1 MKCPNC
7 KATIE
12 DNSKFCDYCGKEI
25 VENRNT
31 IIKKDEI
38 SEEEF
43 QRAFL
48 DKDYNNFQKKFN
60 VYALIFGGPYLY
72 YRKQYIMG
80 SIFILIAVLSM
91 IVTPYL
97 AIVMHVLLSV
107 TFNQE
112 YLLFTNRKTR
122 EVKIKNI
129 DKSKEEILSIC
140 TEQGKPSIL
149 LGLSSIVLIA
159 ILIIIV
165 LNIGG
170 TNLKGNRG
178 KTIVKVS
185 DKQIKELLFEVPK
198 EFKSSNYNTETYR
211 AYTYNQ
217 DNNYCRIK
225 IETKKKTDKYSTI
238 DLFIASN
245 IYTKNSS
252 NVSNIENT
260 TINSNMWKK
269 LNVENKAKTV
279 TYYVT
284 DYNNSY
290 YIVSYDN
297 YNNNEYCLNEYNVF
311 LNTLN
316 FKK

>member
-25 VENRNT
+25 IENRNV
-31 IIKKDEI
+31 IIKKEEI
-38 SEEEF
+38 SEDEL
-43 QRAFL
+43 QKAFL

-60 VYALIFGGPYLY
+60 VYALIFGGPYLF
-72 YRKQYIMG
+72 YRKQYVIG
-80 SIFILIAVLSM
+80 TIFILISVLSM

-97 AIVMHVLLSV
+97 TIIMHILLSV

-112 YLLFTNRKTR
+112 YLSFTNRKTR
-122 EVKIKNI
+122 EIKIKNI
-129 DKSKEEILSIC
+129 NKSKEEILSIC
-140 TEQGKPSIL
+140 TEEGKPSMLISLASIIL
-149 LGLSSIVLIA
+149 ILVLI
-159 ILIIIV
+159 ILILKV
-165 LNIGG
+165 GG
-170 TNLKGNRG
+170 TNLKDSRG
-178 KTIVKVS
+178 QTIVKVS
-185 DKQIKELLFEVPK
+185 DRQINKLLFEVPK

-217 DNNYCRIK
+217 NNNYCRIK
-225 IETKKKTDKYSTI
+225 IETKKKTEKYPSI
-238 DLFIASN
+238 DSFITGN

-252 NVSNIENT
+252 NVSKTENT
-260 TINSNMWKK
+260 TINNSMWKK

-284 DYNNSY
+284 DYNSLY

-297 YNNNEYCLNEYNVF
+297 YNNNEYCLNKYNEF
-311 LNTLN
+311 MNTLN
-316 FKK
+316 FTK